1 MSKSEYIPY
10 LPALMKIKLLVLQF
24 NEFNIYLRIDKIFG
38 EGKVCFI
45 IGFFLWFSSRPHH
58 TISVNKVHFRHNL
71 RLCQPKHYSDDL
83 MALRPKSCRVC
94 MSFST
99 KEVRGSNVSSS
110 GSHGGPFTTTFT
122 PWKYLSLPSSSTMR
136 CVDVFTCKQSDP
148 GPWAIEKAPRPRI
161 NKRVATCRLDI
172 FEVSKMWAGLVHVT
186 QSSWFQ
192 LHV

>member
-1 MSKSEYIPY
+1 
-10 LPALMKIKLLVLQF
+10 
-24 NEFNIYLRIDKIFG
+24 
-38 EGKVCFI
+38 
-45 IGFFLWFSSRPHH
+45 
-58 TISVNKVHFRHNL
+58 
-71 RLCQPKHYSDDL
+71 

-148 GPWAIEKAPRPRI
+148 GPWALEKAPRPRI
-161 NKRVATCRLDI
+161 SKSVATCKLDI
-172 FEVSKMWAGLVHVT
+172 FSTRKMWDGLVHVT
-186 QSSWFQ
+186 HLGWFQ
-192 LHV
+192 LQNGTRNGERNAMYLTTLLTRTKFIWCRLRGR